1 MTIDNKTVKKV
12 AKLAKIRITVADEE
26 KLIYEL
32 NNINEFWDGTIL
44 SSGRIAPLGIYVFLI
59 ELKNSRGQFIT
70 KKGSITLI
78 R

>member
-1 MTIDNKTVKKV
+1 MIDYSEYKV
-12 AKLAKIRITVADEE
+12 SIFNRVGQ
-26 KLIYEL
+26 LIYEL

-44 SSGRIAPLGIYVFLI
+44 NSGRIAPLGIYVFLI

-70 KKGSITLI
+70 EKGSITLI